1 MDHPEP
7 LHPQVVLPQL
17 AGEFVPR
24 RFGVPAFLAFR
35 PLGLGHQHR
44 PTLREHRRA
53 IRVWMLVAT
62 IIVLS
67 VADLYMTLAHLRSA
81 GMGEANPLA
90 RMVISYQSPLLL
102 SLWKLACVGLASLIF
117 VLARFRR
124 SGEAACWV
132 CMLVMT
138 ALTLHWIRYS
148 NEAAASTREISSMS
162 GGDRPADW
170 VSIGVGEGGGVG
182 GGGVEGR

>member
-1 MDHPEP
+1 MW
-7 LHPQVVLPQL
+7 LLVV
-17 AGEFVPR
+17 
-24 RFGVPAFLAFR
+24 
-35 PLGLGHQHR
+35 
-44 PTLREHRRA
+44 
-53 IRVWMLVAT
+53 T

-117 VLARFRR
+117 VLARYRR
-124 SGEAACWV
+124 SAEAACWV
-132 CMLVMT
+132 CCLVMT
-138 ALTLHWIRYS
+138 GLTVHWINYS
-148 NEAAASTREISSMS
+148 NEAAAATQEIGNLL

-170 VSIGVGEGGGVG
+170 VSIGVEGS
-182 GGGVEGR
+182 GR